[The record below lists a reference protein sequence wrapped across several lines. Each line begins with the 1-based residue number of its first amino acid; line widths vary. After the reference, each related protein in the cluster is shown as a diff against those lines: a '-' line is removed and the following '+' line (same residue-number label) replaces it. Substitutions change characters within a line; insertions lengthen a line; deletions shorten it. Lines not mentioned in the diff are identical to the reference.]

1 MSLQNQ
7 EVSLTDCLPI
17 EVIGHVLSFVQPDGY
32 FFWNYG
38 LVCKTFLKEIA
49 KIMKQNDMLVELK
62 GEKVFDEHLKLIL
75 NDNDVAS
82 IMAEVGL
89 DLSNTKEAFHERYD
103 QIFQRCKKIRKLNL
117 SFCEL
122 HKEDLCSLAN
132 LSMLETLN
140 LSGSRLLGEEI
151 LGGLHPLQFFIQG
164 MPMLTNLNL
173 LMCENITDFGKL
185 DI

>member
-1 MSLQNQ
+1 MSLGNHG
-7 EVSLTDCLPI
+7 VSLTDFLPI
-17 EVIGHVLSFVQPDGY
+17 EIIGHVLSFVQPDDL

-62 GEKVFDEHLKLIL
+62 EEKVFDEHLKLIL

-82 IMAEVGL
+82 IIAEVGL
-89 DLSNTKEAFHERYD
+89 DLSNTKEAFNKHYD
-103 QIFQRCKKIRKLNL
+103 KLFRRCKNIRKLNL

-122 HKEDLCSLAN
+122 HKEDLCKLSN
-132 LSMLETLN
+132 LSMVGTLN

-164 MPMLTNLNL
+164 MTKLTNLNL
-173 LMCENITDFGKL
+173 LMCENIADFGKL
-185 DI
+185 CI